1 MFQKYFVEMKTQVN
15 MNKNSSSENILPHC
29 EPFGW
34 HLNLPTFE
42 LLFRENFDFKA
53 HFQKSRGFPMQIDP
67 N

>member
-1 MFQKYFVEMKTQVN
+1 
-15 MNKNSSSENILPHC
+15 MNKNSHSENILPNC